1 MKHMEHM
8 YLIVVSAV
16 FLFGCLC
23 GALIFSAISE
33 DCKTRDEL
41 CKLDIKQIASLKA
54 QLTESENKCFAS
66 IDKSLKRCVKQQVE
80 LCKDKVKRLEDAC
93 NDLDCAQC
101 RR

>member
-1 MKHMEHM
+1 MKYMEQM
-8 YLIVVSAV
+8 YLIVVGTV

-23 GALIFSAISE
+23 GALIFSAIID

-41 CKLDIKQIASLKA
+41 CKLDIKQITSLKA
-54 QLTESENKCFAS
+54 QLTESENKCFTS
-66 IDKSLKRCVKQQVE
+66 IDKSLKRCVQEQVNI
-80 LCKDKVKRLEDAC
+80 CKDKVKRLEDAC